1 MLVNSFDTKYAKTA
15 SKYESLD
22 NSFTKILSSNS
33 KFSRIFTSV
42 IENKSLNSI
51 SDVTLRSD
59 ITGQVINTILTHDSK
74 SKHYLYY
81 MGDVFKKNKM
91 SNNIKQ
97 FRQHGVEIINLPKN
111 KSFKE
116 VLEILDNILKN
127 ILKKN
132 YTYVF
137 TDPKIRKI
145 TNYLLDHNVN
155 NNNYK
160 ISKFINIF
168 KKNIKAPFELN
179 LEKDFFSQDYHQD
192 IFFYVYSNISKKIIA
207 QGGGYQ
213 YKKNKKKVDGFG
225 FSCNVDYLAELTL

>member
-15 SKYESLD
+15 LKYESLD
-22 NSFTKILSSNS
+22 NSFTKILSSNN

-42 IENKSLNSI
+42 IENKSLKSL
-51 SDVTLRSD
+51 SEATLRSD
-59 ITGQVINTILTHDSK
+59 ITGQVINTILTHDSN

-91 SNNIKQ
+91 NNNIKQ

-116 VLEILDNILKN
+116 VLEILDSILKN

-137 TDPKIRKI
+137 TDPRISKNM
-145 TNYLLDHNVN
+145 NYLLDNSSRKN
-155 NNNYK
+155 N
-160 ISKFINIF
+160 ISKFVNIF

-213 YKKNKKKVDGFG
+213 YKKNIKKVEGFG
-225 FSCNVDYLAELTL
+225 FSCNVDYIAELI

>member
-15 SKYESLD
+15 LKYESLD
-22 NSFTKILSSNS
+22 NSFTKILSSNN

-42 IENKSLNSI
+42 IENKSLKSL
-51 SDVTLRSD
+51 SEATLRSD
-59 ITGQVINTILTHDSK
+59 ITGQVINTILTHDSN

-91 SNNIKQ
+91 NNNIKQ

-116 VLEILDNILKN
+116 VLEILDRILKN
-127 ILKKN
+127 TLKKN

-137 TDPKIRKI
+137 TDPTISRNI
-145 TNYLLDHNVN
+145 NYLLDNSTRKN
-155 NNNYK
+155 N
-160 ISKFINIF
+160 ISKFVNIF
-168 KKNIKAPFELN
+168 KKNIKAPFEIN

-192 IFFYVYSNISKKIIA
+192 IFFYVNSN
-207 QGGGYQ
+207 
-213 YKKNKKKVDGFG
+213 N
-225 FSCNVDYLAELTL
+225 

>member
-1 MLVNSFDTKYAKTA
+1 MLVNSFNTKYAKTA
-15 SKYESLD
+15 LKYESLD
-22 NSFTKILSSNS
+22 NSFTKILSSNN

-42 IENKSLNSI
+42 IENKSLKSL
-51 SDVTLRSD
+51 SEATLRSD
-59 ITGQVINTILTHDSK
+59 ITGQVINTILTHDSN

-91 SNNIKQ
+91 NNNIKQ

-116 VLEILDNILKN
+116 VLEILDSILKN

-137 TDPKIRKI
+137 TDPRISKN
-145 TNYLLDHNVN
+145 TSYLLDNGSLN
-155 NNNYK
+155 NN
-160 ISKFINIF
+160 ISKFVNIF

-213 YKKNKKKVDGFG
+213 YKKNIKKVEGFG
-225 FSCNVDYLAELTL
+225 FSCNVDYIAELI

>member
-15 SKYESLD
+15 LKYESLD
-22 NSFTKILSSNS
+22 NSFIKILGSNN

-42 IENKSLNSI
+42 IENKSLKSL
-51 SDVTLRSD
+51 SEATLRSD
-59 ITGQVINTILTHDSK
+59 ITGQVINTILTHDSN

-91 SNNIKQ
+91 NNNIKQ

-116 VLEILDNILKN
+116 VLEILDRILKN

-137 TDPKIRKI
+137 TDPRISKNIS
-145 TNYLLDHNVN
+145 YLLDNSSQKN
-155 NNNYK
+155 N
-160 ISKFINIF
+160 ISKFVNIF

-213 YKKNKKKVDGFG
+213 YKKNIKKVEGFG
-225 FSCNVDYLAELTL
+225 FSCNVDYIAELI

>member
-22 NSFTKILSSNS
+22 NSFTKLLSSNS

-42 IENKSLNSI
+42 IENKSLKSL
-51 SDVTLRSD
+51 SEATLRSD

-81 MGDVFKKNKM
+81 MGDVFKKNKIN
-91 SNNIKQ
+91 NNIKQ
-97 FRQHGVEIINLPKN
+97 FRQHGVEIINLPKY

-116 VLEILDNILKN
+116 VIEILDNILKN

-137 TDPKIRKI
+137 TDPKISNNKS
-145 TNYLLDHNVN
+145 YLLDHIAHKN
-155 NNNYK
+155 K

-213 YKKNKKKVDGFG
+213 YKKNTKKVEGFG
-225 FSCNVDYLAELTL
+225 FSCNVDYIVELT

>member
-15 SKYESLD
+15 LKYESLD
-22 NSFTKILSSNS
+22 NSFTKILSSFN

-42 IENKSLNSI
+42 IENKSLKTLSEA
-51 SDVTLRSD
+51 TLRSD
-59 ITGQVINTILTHDSK
+59 ITGQVINTILTHDSN

-91 SNNIKQ
+91 NNNIKQ

-111 KSFKE
+111 KSFKQ
-116 VLEILDNILKN
+116 VLEILDSILKN

-137 TDPKIRKI
+137 TDPRISKNIS
-145 TNYLLDHNVN
+145 YLLDNSSRKN
-155 NNNYK
+155 N
-160 ISKFINIF
+160 ISKFVNIF

-213 YKKNKKKVDGFG
+213 YKKNIKKVEGFG
-225 FSCNVDYLAELTL
+225 FSCNVDYIAELI

>member
-15 SKYESLD
+15 LKYESLD
-22 NSFTKILSSNS
+22 NSFTKILSSNN

-42 IENKSLNSI
+42 IENKSLKSL
-51 SDVTLRSD
+51 SEATLRSD
-59 ITGQVINTILTHDSK
+59 ITGQVINTILTHDSN

-91 SNNIKQ
+91 NHNIKQ

-116 VLEILDNILKN
+116 VLEILDSILKN

-137 TDPKIRKI
+137 TDPSISKNIS
-145 TNYLLDHNVN
+145 YLLDNSSRKN
-155 NNNYK
+155 N
-160 ISKFINIF
+160 ISKFVNIF

-213 YKKNKKKVDGFG
+213 YKKNTKKVEGFG
-225 FSCNVDYLAELTL
+225 FSCNVDYIAELI

>member
-15 SKYESLD
+15 LKYESLD
-22 NSFTKILSSNS
+22 NSFTKILSSYS

-42 IENKSLNSI
+42 IENKSLKSL
-51 SDVTLRSD
+51 SEATLRSD
-59 ITGQVINTILTHDSK
+59 ITGQVINTILTHDSN

-91 SNNIKQ
+91 NNNIKQ

-116 VLEILDNILKN
+116 VLEILDSILKN

-137 TDPKIRKI
+137 TDPRISK
-145 TNYLLDHNVN
+145 NMSYLLDNSSRKN
-155 NNNYK
+155 N
-160 ISKFINIF
+160 ISKFVNIF

-213 YKKNKKKVDGFG
+213 YKKNIKKVEGFG
-225 FSCNVDYLAELTL
+225 FSCNVDYIAELI

>member
-15 SKYESLD
+15 LKYESLD
-22 NSFTKILSSNS
+22 NSFTKILSSNK
-33 KFSRIFTSV
+33 KFLRIFTSV
-42 IENKSLNSI
+42 IENKSLRSL
-51 SDVTLRSD
+51 SEATLRSD
-59 ITGQVINTILTHDSK
+59 ITGQVINTILTHDSN

-91 SNNIKQ
+91 NNNIKQ

-116 VLEILDNILKN
+116 VLEILNSILKN

-137 TDPKIRKI
+137 TDPRIS
-145 TNYLLDHNVN
+145 NNLSYLLDNSSRKN
-155 NNNYK
+155 N
-160 ISKFINIF
+160 ISKFVNIF

-213 YKKNKKKVDGFG
+213 YKKNIKKVEGFG
-225 FSCNVDYLAELTL
+225 FSCNVDYIAELI

>member
-15 SKYESLD
+15 LKYESLD
-22 NSFTKILSSNS
+22 NSFTKILSSNN

-42 IENKSLNSI
+42 IENKSLKSL
-51 SDVTLRSD
+51 SEATLRSD
-59 ITGQVINTILTHDSK
+59 ITGQVINTILTHDSN

-91 SNNIKQ
+91 NNNIKQ

-116 VLEILDNILKN
+116 VLEILDSILKI

-137 TDPKIRKI
+137 TDPRIS
-145 TNYLLDHNVN
+145 NNLSYLLDNISHKN
-155 NNNYK
+155 N
-160 ISKFINIF
+160 ISKFVNIF

-213 YKKNKKKVDGFG
+213 YKKNIKKVEGFG
-225 FSCNVDYLAELTL
+225 FSCNVDYIAELI

>member
-15 SKYESLD
+15 LKYESLD
-22 NSFTKILSSNS
+22 NSFTKILSSNN

-42 IENKSLNSI
+42 IENKSLKSL
-51 SDVTLRSD
+51 SEATLRSD
-59 ITGQVINTILTHDSK
+59 ITGQVINTILTHDSN

-91 SNNIKQ
+91 NNNIKQ

-116 VLEILDNILKN
+116 VLEILDSILKN

-137 TDPKIRKI
+137 TDPTISRNI
-145 TNYLLDHNVN
+145 NYLLDNSTRKN
-155 NNNYK
+155 N
-160 ISKFINIF
+160 ISKFVNIF
-168 KKNIKAPFELN
+168 KKNIKAPFEIN

-213 YKKNKKKVDGFG
+213 YKKNIKKVEGFG
-225 FSCNVDYLAELTL
+225 FSCNVDYIAELI

>member
-15 SKYESLD
+15 LKYESLD
-22 NSFTKILSSNS
+22 NSFTKILGSNS

-42 IENKSLNSI
+42 IENKSLKSL
-51 SDVTLRSD
+51 SEATLRSD
-59 ITGQVINTILTHDSK
+59 ITGQVINTILTHDSN

-91 SNNIKQ
+91 NNNIKQ

-116 VLEILDNILKN
+116 VLEILDKILKN

-137 TDPKIRKI
+137 TDPKISKNI
-145 TNYLLDHNVN
+145 NYLLDNSSHKN
-155 NNNYK
+155 N
-160 ISKFINIF
+160 ISKFVNIF

-179 LEKDFFSQDYHQD
+179 LDKDFFSQDYHQD

-213 YKKNKKKVDGFG
+213 YKKNIKKVEGFG
-225 FSCNVDYLAELTL
+225 FSCNVDYIAELI

>member
-15 SKYESLD
+15 LKYESLD
-22 NSFTKILSSNS
+22 NSFTKILSSNN

-42 IENKSLNSI
+42 IENKSLKSL
-51 SDVTLRSD
+51 SEATLRSD
-59 ITGQVINTILTHDSK
+59 ITGQVINTILTHDSN

-91 SNNIKQ
+91 NNNIKQ

-116 VLEILDNILKN
+116 VLEILDSILKN

-137 TDPKIRKI
+137 TDPTISKNISYILDNSSRK
-145 TNYLLDHNVN
+145 N
-155 NNNYK
+155 N
-160 ISKFINIF
+160 ISKFVNIF

-213 YKKNKKKVDGFG
+213 YKKNIKKVEGFG
-225 FSCNVDYLAELTL
+225 FSCNVDYIAELI

>member
-15 SKYESLD
+15 LKYESLD
-22 NSFTKILSSNS
+22 NSFTKILSSNN

-42 IENKSLNSI
+42 IENKSLKSL
-51 SDVTLRSD
+51 SESTLRSD
-59 ITGQVINTILTHDSK
+59 ITGQVINTILTHDSN

-91 SNNIKQ
+91 NNNIKQ
-97 FRQHGVEIINLPKN
+97 YRQHGVEIINLPKN

-116 VLEILDNILKN
+116 VLEILDSILKN

-137 TDPKIRKI
+137 TDPRISKNIS
-145 TNYLLDHNVN
+145 YLLDISSRKN
-155 NNNYK
+155 N
-160 ISKFINIF
+160 ISKFVNIF

-213 YKKNKKKVDGFG
+213 YKKNIKKVEGFG
-225 FSCNVDYLAELTL
+225 FSCNVDYIAELI

>member
-1 MLVNSFDTKYAKTA
+1 MLVNSFDTKYAKMA
-15 SKYESLD
+15 LKYESLD
-22 NSFTKILSSNS
+22 NSFTKVLSSNS

-42 IENKSLNSI
+42 IENKSLKSI

-59 ITGQVINTILTHDSK
+59 ITGQVINTILTHDAK

-81 MGDVFKKNKM
+81 MGDVFKKNKIN
-91 SNNIKQ
+91 NNIKQ

-116 VLEILDNILKN
+116 VLEILDKILKN
-127 ILKKN
+127 ILKRN

-137 TDPKIRKI
+137 TDPKIN
-145 TNYLLDHNVN
+145 TNLSYLLDRSGHKN
-155 NNNYK
+155 K

-213 YKKNKKKVDGFG
+213 YKKNTKKVEGFG
-225 FSCNVDYLAELTL
+225 FSCNVDYIAELI

>member
-15 SKYESLD
+15 LKYESLD
-22 NSFTKILSSNS
+22 NSFTKILSSNN

-42 IENKSLNSI
+42 IENKSLKSL
-51 SDVTLRSD
+51 SEATLRSD
-59 ITGQVINTILTHDSK
+59 ITGQVINTILTHDSN

-91 SNNIKQ
+91 NNNIKQ
-97 FRQHGVEIINLPKN
+97 FRQHGVEIINLPKD

-116 VLEILDNILKN
+116 VLEILDSILKN

-137 TDPKIRKI
+137 TDPRISKNI
-145 TNYLLDHNVN
+145 TYLLDNSSQKN
-155 NNNYK
+155 N
-160 ISKFINIF
+160 ISKFVNIF

-213 YKKNKKKVDGFG
+213 YKKNIKKVEGFG
-225 FSCNVDYLAELTL
+225 FSCNVDYIAELI

>member
-15 SKYESLD
+15 LKYESLD
-22 NSFTKILSSNS
+22 NSFTKILSSNN

-42 IENKSLNSI
+42 IENKSLKSL
-51 SDVTLRSD
+51 SGATLRSD
-59 ITGQVINTILTHDSK
+59 ITGQVINTILTHDSN

-91 SNNIKQ
+91 NNNIKQ

-116 VLEILDNILKN
+116 VLEILDRILKN

-137 TDPKIRKI
+137 TDPTISRNI
-145 TNYLLDHNVN
+145 NYLLDNSSRKN
-155 NNNYK
+155 K
-160 ISKFINIF
+160 ILKFVNIF
-168 KKNIKAPFELN
+168 KKNIKAPFEIN

-207 QGGGYQ
+207 QGGGYK
-213 YKKNKKKVDGFG
+213 YKKNIKKVEGFG
-225 FSCNVDYLAELTL
+225 FSCNVDYIAELI

>member
-15 SKYESLD
+15 LKYESLD
-22 NSFTKILSSNS
+22 NSFTKILSSNN

-42 IENKSLNSI
+42 IENKSLKSL
-51 SDVTLRSD
+51 SEATLRSD
-59 ITGQVINTILTHDSK
+59 ITGQVINTILTHDSN

-91 SNNIKQ
+91 NNNIKQ

-116 VLEILDNILKN
+116 VLEILDSILKN

-137 TDPKIRKI
+137 TDPRISK
-145 TNYLLDHNVN
+145 NVSYLLDNISHKN
-155 NNNYK
+155 N
-160 ISKFINIF
+160 ISKFVNIF

-213 YKKNKKKVDGFG
+213 YKKNIKKVEGFG
-225 FSCNVDYLAELTL
+225 FSCNVDYIAELI